1 MQKQMPW
8 QCDVSKRC
16 RHRHR
21 LHDPFAK
28 DVDAKKDEAQR
39 HNINQN

>member
-16 RHRHR
+16 KHRHIW
-21 LHDPFAK
+21 HDTFIE
-28 DVDAKKDEAQR
+28 DVNAKKDEAQK
-39 HNINQN
+39 HNINQS

>member
-1 MQKQMPW
+1 MPW

-16 RHRHR
+16 RHKHKW
-21 LHDPFAK
+21 HNPFTK

-39 HNINQN
+39 HNINQS